1 VLKLEETTGS
11 QKLLVRTAVLVTIQV
26 LQKLSVEGVSI
37 NPNAL
42 NGVYKTNDLE
52 YGVASQGQTSKK
64 LEEIGT

>member
-1 VLKLEETTGS
+1 MLKLEETTGS
-11 QKLLVRTAVLVTIQV
+11 QKLLVKTAVLVTIQV

-42 NGVYKTNDLE
+42 NGVYKTNGLE

-64 LEEIGT
+64 LEEIGR